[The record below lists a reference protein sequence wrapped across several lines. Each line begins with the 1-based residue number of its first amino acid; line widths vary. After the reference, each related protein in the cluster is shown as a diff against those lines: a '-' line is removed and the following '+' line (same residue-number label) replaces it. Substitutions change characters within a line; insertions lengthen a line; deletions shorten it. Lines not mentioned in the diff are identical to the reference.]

1 MTAPQ
6 TRTRTSSWAVA
17 SLVLG
22 IAGLLLLAA
31 HLGFLA
37 LLAVIAGHAA
47 VRDTKGGIRG
57 GRRLAV
63 AGLVL
68 GYLTI
73 AVVAVGAIASA

>member
-47 VRDTKGGIRG
+47 VRDTRGGIRS
-57 GRRLAV
+57 GRGLAV
-63 AGLVL
+63 VGLVL
-68 GYLTI
+68 GYITL
-73 AVVAVGAIASA
+73 AVVVAGAFAAA